1 MPKRRFDYSKMEYA
15 ISEYITGQNAE
26 RNRDILRLYFLDGY
40 SQERIAEIHDMSPV
54 QIGRIVRSEGGYLLT
69 KIDL

>member
-1 MPKRRFDYSKMEYA
+1 MPKRRFDYSVMDHA

-40 SQERIAEIHDMSPV
+40 SQERIAEIHDMSAV
-54 QIGRIVRSEGGYLLT
+54 QIGRIVRTEGNYLLT
-69 KIDL
+69 RI

>member
-15 ISEYITGQNAE
+15 ISEYITGKNAE

-40 SQERIAEIHDMSPV
+40 SQERIAEIHDMSTM
-54 QIGRIVRSEGGYLLT
+54 QIGRIVRNEGSYLLT
-69 KIDL
+69 KVE

>member
-15 ISEYITGQNAE
+15 IGEYITGQKAE

-40 SQERIAEIHDMSPV
+40 SQERIAEIHGMSPV
-54 QIGRIVRSEGGYLLT
+54 QIGRIVRSEGNYLLT
-69 KIDL
+69 KI